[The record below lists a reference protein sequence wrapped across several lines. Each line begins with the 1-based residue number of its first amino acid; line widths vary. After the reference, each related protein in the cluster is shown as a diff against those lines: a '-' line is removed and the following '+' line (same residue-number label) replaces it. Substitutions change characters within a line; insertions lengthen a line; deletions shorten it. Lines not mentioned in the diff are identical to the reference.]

1 MVISELLNIFK
12 GSQRAKAQ
20 DLITSY
26 IGFGAIINIPTI
38 YLASI
43 DNLPVKAS
51 IGKLTAKTGR
61 KSGQK
66 ESMPVHGFYNFVYLI
81 HKWFYNSY
89 YFYYFPFEV
98 NFYPF
103 FKVLIQKEINEKK

>member
-1 MVISELLNIFK
+1 MLISELLNIFK

-43 DNLPVKAS
+43 DSLPVKAS
-51 IGKLTAKTGR
+51 IGKLSSKTGR
-61 KSGQK
+61 KSQGK
-66 ESMPVHGFYNFVYLI
+66 
-81 HKWFYNSY
+81 
-89 YFYYFPFEV
+89 
-98 NFYPF
+98 
-103 FKVLIQKEINEKK
+103 